1 MNKMNINKIRKTLY
15 KTARILGDINAI
27 KNGKAGKRIG
37 RRIVG
42 RSTGKLLRKLFK

>member
-1 MNKMNINKIRKTLY
+1 MKINKVRRGLY

-27 KNGKAGKRIG
+27 KKGKVGKRIG

-42 RSTGKLLRKLFK
+42 RQTGKVIRKIFK